1 MKLFFKIWLFFQ
13 APFFSYTIFL
23 HPEEKDGGNTRSQYP
38 RKIKLASSLPFLC
51 LMLTPRSKGIWS
63 SFLSATIHANARKTQ
78 WIPNIFCALGS
89 KLKFFADIEVLLGSE
104 KMAQLLYGK
113 TRDLEHN
120 KYCKECNL
128 LHMIILD

>member
-1 MKLFFKIWLFFQ
+1 MALFSSSFF
-13 APFFSYTIFL
+13 FL
-23 HPEEKDGGNTRSQYP
+23 HYFSPSGGKDGGNTRSQYP